1 LAVAVFMKRI
11 GGGHDRQVCV
21 LGCLMIAFAIGGRG
35 MQLEQDKLLR
45 VHVREKEEAFFFDKR
60 IVEELGSMD
69 GIASFSFSLQKGTY
83 FNI

>member
-1 LAVAVFMKRI
+1 
-11 GGGHDRQVCV
+11 
-21 LGCLMIAFAIGGRG
+21 

-69 GIASFSFSLQKGTY
+69 GIASFCFFSLQKGTY
-83 FNI
+83 FNV

>member
-1 LAVAVFMKRI
+1 
-11 GGGHDRQVCV
+11 
-21 LGCLMIAFAIGGRG
+21 

-69 GIASFSFSLQKGTY
+69 GIASFFFFSLQKGTY